1 MERRKA
7 YDCGMGNILFVD
19 IGGTLIDYTNRLPHS
34 AVEALRAARSNGHKV
49 YLSTGRSIAEVTQ
62 ELWNIGVDGL
72 IGAQGAYVE
81 SHQQVVYHR
90 GLSGEENRQVVDWL
104 KQRGCEFYLESNNGL
119 YASPNFEE
127 EGDALL
133 RRMAEEKGIDE
144 MTTRDFYP
152 NMIWNENLYRDD
164 VNKISYILNSYDDFE
179 DTRSHFPDLEHS
191 TWGNFGEDALFGSVG
206 VGGVSKHEAV
216 NRLLKFLNARRED
229 TIAFGDSSRDLS
241 LFEASARGV
250 AVGRTSVALTEAA
263 DLVTES
269 ADNDGL
275 AKAFIE
281 LGLIEKDQ
289 VKL

>member
-1 MERRKA
+1 
-7 YDCGMGNILFVD
+7 
-19 IGGTLIDYTNRLPHS
+19 
-34 AVEALRAARSNGHKV
+34 
-49 YLSTGRSIAEVTQ
+49 
-62 ELWNIGVDGL
+62 
-72 IGAQGAYVE
+72 
-81 SHQQVVYHR
+81 
-90 GLSGEENRQVVDWL
+90 
-104 KQRGCEFYLESNNGL
+104 
-119 YASPNFEE
+119 
-127 EGDALL
+127 
-133 RRMAEEKGIDE
+133 MAEEKGIDE

-164 VNKISYILNSYDDFE
+164 VNKISYILNTYDDFE

-229 TIAFGDSSRDLS
+229 TIAFGDSARDLS

-250 AVGRTSVALTEAA
+250 AVGRASVALTEAA

-289 VKL
+289 VRL